1 MNFDELAD
9 QIILENTLKPA
20 ISKERIAKKY
30 KISIKEAE
38 ALLKVGTKVEK
49 EHTRDRL
56 TAETIASHHI
66 FEVKDYYQKLKK
78 AKL

>member
-9 QIILENTLKPA
+9 RILSESRLNPA
-20 ISKERIAKKY
+20 VTKEKIAKKY
-30 KISIKEAE
+30 KITTKEVE
-38 ALLKVGTKVEK
+38 DLLKAGAKVER
-49 EHTRDRL
+49 EHTRDLR

-66 FEVKDYYQKLKK
+66 YEVKDYYKKLKK

>member
-1 MNFDELAD
+1 MKFNEIAD
-9 QIILENTLKPA
+9 QIILESSLKPS

-30 KISIKEAE
+30 KISIKEVE
-38 ALLKVGTKVEK
+38 HLLKIGAKVEK
-49 EHTRDRL
+49 EHTRDPKI
-56 TAETIASHHI
+56 AETIASHHI

>member
-1 MNFDELAD
+1 MKFDEL
-9 QIILENTLKPA
+9 ILLIESTLKPA

-30 KISIKEAE
+30 KISVKEVE
-38 ALLKVGTKVEK
+38 ALLKVGAKVEK
-49 EHTRDRL
+49 EHTKDRS

-66 FEVKDYYQKLKK
+66 YEVKDYYQKLKK

>member
-1 MNFDELAD
+1 MKFDEIAN
-9 QIILENTLKPA
+9 QIILESKLKPA

-38 ALLKVGTKVEK
+38 QLLKVGAKVEK
-49 EHTRDRL
+49 EHTKDRS

-66 FEVKDYYQKLKK
+66 YEVKDYYQKLKK

>member
-1 MNFDELAD
+1 MKFDEIAN
-9 QIILENTLKPA
+9 QIILESKLKPK

-38 ALLKVGTKVEK
+38 HLLKVGAKVEK
-49 EHTRDRL
+49 EHTKDRS

>member
-1 MNFDELAD
+1 MKFDEIAD
-9 QIILENTLKPA
+9 QIILESTLKPA

-30 KISIKEAE
+30 KITIKEVE
-38 ALLKVGTKVEK
+38 ALLKAGAKVEK
-49 EHTRDRL
+49 EHTRDKH

>member
-1 MNFDELAD
+1 MKFDEL
-9 QIILENTLKPA
+9 ILLIESTLKPA

-30 KISIKEAE
+30 KITIKEAE
-38 ALLKVGTKVEK
+38 NLLKVGTKVEK
-49 EHTRDRL
+49 EHTRDRN

-66 FEVKDYYQKLKK
+66 FEVKDYYNKLKK

>member
-1 MNFDELAD
+1 MKFDKLAD
-9 QIILENTLKPA
+9 QIILESLKPA

-30 KISIKEAE
+30 KISIKESE
-38 ALLKVGTKVEK
+38 ELLKAGAKVEK
-49 EHTRDRL
+49 EHTKDRI

-66 FEVKDYYQKLKK
+66 FEVKDYYKRLKK